1 MKTKLIYGAIGF
13 AVGSLA
19 AYFITPW
26 PNVILD
32 PIFRSKASTSTTGG
46 A

>member
-1 MKTKLIYGAIGF
+1 MKTKLIFVGIGF

-26 PNVILD
+26 PNIILD
-32 PIFRSKASTSTTGG
+32 PIFKPKASASTTGG